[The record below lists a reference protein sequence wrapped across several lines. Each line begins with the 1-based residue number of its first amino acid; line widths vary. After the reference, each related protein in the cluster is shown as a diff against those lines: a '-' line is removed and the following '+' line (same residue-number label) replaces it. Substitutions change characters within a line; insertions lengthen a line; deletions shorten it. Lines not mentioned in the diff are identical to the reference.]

1 MSSQPLMFNCRWLGR
16 RLAGFF
22 RSKRFMFGGRQ
33 MAHSALVALFLGLL
47 TAAVPQGFAQTF
59 STFSISMPTGLDRPA
74 VDPGGSA
81 IGTVVIAS
89 SPTGTLT
96 NPVGLACAVSSGP
109 TTTNPPVC
117 TVSPTSQTAPGSA
130 SLTITTSDNTLQG
143 LYGFTVTGTGGAGTQ
158 TLSLNLTVQP
168 LSEDYTISATPTT
181 AVPNPVVPGATATT
195 TVSIAPIGSYSG
207 HQVTLACLSVTPVVT
222 AGPTCTFQ
230 ATNGTG
236 PVQVTGGAPATATL
250 TITTFGPV
258 PTTLLRTP
266 RLFYALW
273 LVIPG
278 LALAGAA
285 RAGRRRKTLVALFF
299 LLSLGSGVLLIPAC
313 SSSTVTN
320 SPTGLTTPKNTYIF
334 TLTGADEN
342 GAAPSNTTTAA
353 ATVSITVN

>member
-1 MSSQPLMFNCRWLGR
+1 VSSQPLMFNCRWLGR

-22 RSKRFMFGGRQ
+22 RSKRFVFGGRQ
-33 MAHSALVALFLGLL
+33 AARSAAFALFLGLL
-47 TAAVPQGFAQTF
+47 MAASVPQGFAQ
-59 STFSISMPTGLDRPA
+59 FSISMPTGLDRPA

-81 IGTVVIAS
+81 IGTVVIAAS
-89 SPTGTLT
+89 STGTLT
-96 NPVGLACAVSSGP
+96 NPVGLACVVSSGP
-109 TTTNPPVC
+109 TTANPPVC

-130 SLTITTSDNTLQG
+130 SLTITTSDSTAQG

-168 LSEDYTISATPTT
+168 LSEDYTLSATPTT
-181 AVPNPVVPGATATT
+181 AVPNPVAPGATATT
-195 TVSIAPIGSYSG
+195 TVSIVPIGSYSG

-236 PVQVTGGAPATATL
+236 PVPVTGGTPATATL

-258 PTTLLRTP
+258 PLTLLRTP
-266 RLFYALW
+266 RIFYALW
-273 LVIPG
+273 LLIPG

-285 RAGRRRKTLVALFF
+285 GAGRRRKTLVALFF
-299 LLSLGSGVLLIPAC
+299 LLSLGSGVLFIPAC
-313 SSSTVTN
+313 GSSTVTN
-320 SPTGLTTPKNTYIF
+320 SPTGLTTPKNTYVF

-342 GAAPSNTTTAA
+342 GAAPSNTSTAA